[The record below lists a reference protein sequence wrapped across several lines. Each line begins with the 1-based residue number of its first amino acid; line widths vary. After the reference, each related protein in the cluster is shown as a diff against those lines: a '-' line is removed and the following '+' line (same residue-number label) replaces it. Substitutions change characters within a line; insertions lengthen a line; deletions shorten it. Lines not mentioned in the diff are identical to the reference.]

1 MKKKIANAYRHLS
14 LVSRIRLSYIIPFV
28 PVILL
33 YIFSYYN
40 FWDSYQK
47 YGAMINSVVKASA
60 FNMDFKHDFD
70 NATYLLIV
78 GQEDEETSSLG
89 TMLDDAGKVVSELES
104 ITKNTENIERLK
116 DIKNYLNN
124 LETYLNHI
132 KENLSVEG
140 TYDQNMQIWEN
151 DVQVGTALLQESV
164 YRYIFYEVREL
175 DQERANQQDNFKG
188 VLSVSIVAYIIV
200 VILILIISYYFNRLL
215 RQVRNEQVQLRKAEL
230 MVLQSQINPHFLY
243 NTLDAIT
250 WLAEAGEQET
260 VVKMVGSLSGFFRT
274 SLNQGKDIVTLAEEL
289 QHIRSYL
296 EIQKIRYQDI
306 LEYNIDV
313 SDEFG
318 DVQIPKITLQP
329 LVENAIYHGI
339 KNKRGGG
346 TITVTGKRD
355 GDDLRISVRDDGVGM
370 EEERLRAVLDGIF
383 EKKPEEKDIYGL
395 YNVNERI
402 RLYFGD
408 DYGIT
413 LISEK
418 GVGTESV
425 VRLPISVQ
433 TSL

>member
-124 LETYLNHI
+124 LETYLSHI

-175 DQERANQQDNFKG
+175 DQERANRQDNFKG

-318 DVQIPKITLQP
+318 DVQIPKITIQP

-346 TITVTGKRD
+346 TITVTGERD

-370 EEERLRAVLDGIF
+370 EEERLKAVLDGIF

>member
-1 MKKKIANAYRHLS
+1 MRKKLADAYRRLS
-14 LVSRIRLSYIIPFV
+14 LVSRIRFSYIIPFV
-28 PVILL
+28 PVVLL
-33 YIFSYYN
+33 SIYTYYN
-40 FWDSYQK
+40 FWLSNQT
-47 YGAMINSVVKASA
+47 YGDMIGSVVKASA

-70 NATYLLIV
+70 NETYLLIV
-78 GQEDEETSSLG
+78 GQKEIDESPLSS
-89 TMLDDAGKVVSELES
+89 MLDDAGKIVEELEKVTNNS
-104 ITKNTENIERLK
+104 ENSERLE
-116 DIKNYLNN
+116 DIKNYLKN
-124 LETYLNHI
+124 LDSYLSHI
-132 KENLSVEG
+132 IDNLSLEG

-164 YRYIFYEVREL
+164 YRYIFYEVRGLE
-175 DQERANQQDNFKG
+175 QEWSNQHKVFRR
-188 VLSVSIVAYIIV
+188 VISISIVAYVLV
-200 VILILIISYYFNRLL
+200 VILMLIISYYFNILL

-274 SLNQGKDIVTLAEEL
+274 SLNQGKDIVTLSEEL

-306 LEYNIDV
+306 LEYDINV
-313 SDEFG
+313 SEKFG
-318 DVQIPKITLQP
+318 DVKIPKITLQP

-346 TITVTGKRD
+346 SISVTAKIES
-355 GDDLRISVRDDGVGM
+355 DDLIIYVRDDGVGM
-370 EEERLRAVLDGIF
+370 DEERLHAVLDGII

-413 LISEK
+413 LSSMR

-425 VRLPISVQ
+425 VRLPVNKDA
-433 TSL
+433 

>member
-1 MKKKIANAYRHLS
+1 MRKKLAEAYRRLS
-14 LVSRIRLSYIIPFV
+14 LVSRIRFSYIIPFV
-28 PVILL
+28 PVLL
-33 YIFSYYN
+33 LSIYTYYN
-40 FWDSYQK
+40 FWVSNQT
-47 YGAMINSVVKASA
+47 YGDMIGSVVKAST

-70 NATYLLIV
+70 YETYLLIV
-78 GQEDEETSSLG
+78 GQREIKESPLYM
-89 TMLDDAGKVVSELES
+89 MLDDAGKVVEELETVTNNS
-104 ITKNTENIERLK
+104 ENSERLK
-116 DIKNYLNN
+116 DIKNYLKN
-124 LETYLNHI
+124 LDSYLTHI
-132 KENLSVEG
+132 TENLSIEG

-175 DQERANQQDNFKG
+175 EQEWANQQKVFKR
-188 VLSVSIVAYIIV
+188 VISISIIAYILV
-200 VILILIISYYFNRLL
+200 VILMLIISYYFNILL

-306 LEYNIDV
+306 LEYDIDV

-318 DVQIPKITLQP
+318 DVKIPKITLQP

-346 TITVTGKRD
+346 KISVTAKSDSG
-355 GDDLRISVRDDGVGM
+355 DLRIYVRDDGVGM
-370 EEERLRAVLDGIF
+370 DEERLHAVLDGIF

-402 RLYFGD
+402 RLYFGEE
-408 DYGIT
+408 YGIT
-413 LISEK
+413 LSSEK
-418 GVGTESV
+418 GIGTESV
-425 VRLPISVQ
+425 VRLPVNGGV
-433 TSL
+433 